1 MRLEGRE
8 WRTLVSTARMGA
20 DSYRVVRAERP
31 PAHASLYEDLFGAQ
45 LSVDRAA
52 AVDLAIAWWLAA
64 RSPRSLIYL
73 PLRSS
78 PADCGT
84 SPASRRLD
92 LVLLHHSLGFRV
104 SQWKQVRARM
114 AEPKVHKVTMP
125 KDALPAF
132 DARDHERRMDREF
145 RDHLHWK
152 TAADTLFII
161 GSRAA
166 FELEGQWVRE
176 LAEESSALFAANPDV
191 HHCAEIGLGRWN
203 LSGAKRRGG
212 YAQLHV
218 ECCNRHW

>member
-1 MRLEGRE
+1 MRLEGRG

-20 DSYRVVRAERP
+20 DGYRVVRPERP
-31 PAHASLYEDLFGAQ
+31 PAHASLHEDRAGVQ
-45 LSVDRAA
+45 LSVDRTA

-132 DARDHERRMDREF
+132 DAVAYERRRDREF
-145 RDHLHWK
+145 RDHLHWR
-152 TAADTLFII
+152 TAADTLFIV
-161 GSRAA
+161 GSRTA
-166 FELEGQWVRE
+166 FELEGGSLRE
-176 LAEESSALFAANPDV
+176 LAEESSALLAAKPDM
-191 HHCAEIGLGRWN
+191 HNCAEIGLGLWN
-203 LSGAKRRGG
+203 LSGAKRRGD
-212 YAQLHV
+212 YSQLHV